1 MKQLSGLDVTLQ
13 DQLLLNKEQQN
24 MDYLMEL
31 ESDALLQNFT
41 QEAGRYQNFRSKK
54 IKHGGWEDPS
64 CQLRGH
70 FLGHWLSAA
79 AIHYDET
86 GNQALLGKA
95 NEIVHELRLCQLD
108 NGGEWAASIP
118 EKYFHW
124 IAIKK
129 QVWAPHYNV
138 HKTFM
143 GLLDMYLYAKNEE
156 ALTIAI
162 DFSKWFLRYT
172 DNRTREQ
179 LDDILDF
186 ETGGMLE
193 IWAQLYDITKDSMY
207 LTLIE
212 RYDRHRLFDPLLAG
226 EDVLTNMHANTTIPE
241 IIGCAAVYEATKIT
255 RYRDIVLAYWKC
267 AVTDRG
273 YFVTGGQTNGEIWT
287 PKHRQASRLGER
299 NQEHCSVYNMIRL
312 ANILFTW
319 TGDVSYLNYI
329 EKNLYNGI
337 LAQAYWKEDLPN
349 GQISSYPSEGLLTY
363 FLPMRAGSR
372 KGWASKTQDFF
383 CCHGSVVQANAAHNQ
398 YLYYQDG
405 ANLYAAQYFDSTAR
419 FSIGNTNVT
428 LIQKQDSLS
437 GSFHISSTSSAEQAI
452 HENTQRYPIQPD
464 CMAICMRIEMDSPC
478 ADFSLKLRIPDWAC
492 ARTDSYAGNPAV
504 FQDVCFELTANRC
517 LLMQKTDFLPFNAT
531 GKMVMNF
538 ALFFLFA
545 SLQSLQTMIQILLHF
560 VLDQSH
566 LPAFA
571 VKSAR
576 FTHTVMSF
584 KHFCFMI
591 MNVNG
596 ETGNAHSAHAI
607 RKQVFVSSLSTTLD
621 MNLIK
626 SIFR

>member
-41 QEAGRYQNFRSKK
+41 QEAGRYQNFGNKK
-54 IKHGGWEDPS
+54 LKHGGWEDPS

-143 GLLDMYLYAKNEE
+143 GLIDMYLYAKNEE

-226 EDVLTNMHANTTIPE
+226 EDVL
-241 IIGCAAVYEATKIT
+241 
-255 RYRDIVLAYWKC
+255 IV
-267 AVTDRG
+267 
-273 YFVTGGQTNGEIWT
+273 
-287 PKHRQASRLGER
+287 
-299 NQEHCSVYNMIRL
+299 
-312 ANILFTW
+312 
-319 TGDVSYLNYI
+319 
-329 EKNLYNGI
+329 
-337 LAQAYWKEDLPN
+337 
-349 GQISSYPSEGLLTY
+349 
-363 FLPMRAGSR
+363 
-372 KGWASKTQDFF
+372 
-383 CCHGSVVQANAAHNQ
+383 
-398 YLYYQDG
+398 
-405 ANLYAAQYFDSTAR
+405 
-419 FSIGNTNVT
+419 
-428 LIQKQDSLS
+428 
-437 GSFHISSTSSAEQAI
+437 
-452 HENTQRYPIQPD
+452 
-464 CMAICMRIEMDSPC
+464 
-478 ADFSLKLRIPDWAC
+478 
-492 ARTDSYAGNPAV
+492 
-504 FQDVCFELTANRC
+504 
-517 LLMQKTDFLPFNAT
+517 
-531 GKMVMNF
+531 
-538 ALFFLFA
+538 
-545 SLQSLQTMIQILLHF
+545 
-560 VLDQSH
+560 
-566 LPAFA
+566 
-571 VKSAR
+571 
-576 FTHTVMSF
+576 
-584 KHFCFMI
+584 
-591 MNVNG
+591 
-596 ETGNAHSAHAI
+596 
-607 RKQVFVSSLSTTLD
+607 
-621 MNLIK
+621 
-626 SIFR
+626 